1 MVKGTNTAKQIE
13 RLREHIRRHE
23 YLYYVLDEPEI
34 SDIKFDRMM
43 KELQQLESAHPELVT
58 PDSPSQRVGGAP
70 RNGVETRQH
79 SPAMMSLDNTY
90 STEDLEEFDRRVRER
105 YGRSRID
112 YVAEHKFD
120 GLSISLVYEGGV
132 LTRGVTR
139 GDGTTG
145 EDVTPNVRTIR
156 SIPLRVDPA
165 ELKKLHLPAN
175 FEVRGEIIMPLRG
188 FEELKQ
194 MEDEQAGKRFS
205 NPRSAAAGSVRVL
218 DSEITRTRRLDFFA
232 YLLLVG
238 GRVPTRLHSEALE
251 AMRELHFRISPDWR
265 LCHSLDEVKKYI
277 DSWEGKREKLPYE
290 IDGIVIK
297 VNEIAMQQEL
307 GFTSKAPRW
316 AVAYK
321 YPARQETT
329 AVNDVIFQVGRT
341 GTLTPVAVLEPVEVG
356 GVTVSR
362 STLHNMDEIER
373 LGLRI
378 GDSVIV
384 ERAGEVIPHVIKVV
398 KEGKPRREIAVPER
412 CPECGSKIHKD
423 PEEVACRCV
432 NASCPAKRK
441 ESLLHFAGRHAMNID
456 GLGEK
461 IVDQLV
467 DKGLVNDFADLYEL
481 KPEDVAALE
490 RMAEKSAQNLLN
502 EIKASKNNSLAR
514 LIYALGMRFVGERT
528 GQLLA
533 DHFASLPKLAEATVE
548 ELVDVPEVGPKVAQS
563 IADFFSEPANQKL
576 VRRLKDEGL
585 KMTEKRQAP
594 EDTRFAGKTFVF
606 TGALARRSRDEAGA
620 EVVRHG
626 GKVSGSVSKLTDYVV
641 VGSDPGSKAD
651 KSRSLGVTILNE
663 DDFEKLLAGKLQ
675 VSQKTSK
682 SAKGSPKSK
691 QNERAQRSSKESKT
705 KGPKSTSRKAPK
717 HSLCGVPSSPSLAFR
732 EKLRS

>member
-1 MVKGTNTAKQIE
+1 MVKGTPIAKQIE
-13 RLREHIRRHE
+13 TLREDIRKHE

-34 SDIKFDRMM
+34 SDVKFDRMM
-43 KELQQLESAHPELVT
+43 EDLQRLEAAHPELVT
-58 PDSPSQRVGGAP
+58 PDSPTQRVGGAP
-70 RNGVETRQH
+70 RKGVETRQH

-90 STEDLEEFDRRVRER
+90 SVEELEEFDRRVRELA
-105 YGRSRID
+105 GRERVD
-112 YVAEHKFD
+112 YVTEHKFD
-120 GLSISLVYEGGV
+120 GLSMSLVYEGGV

-145 EDVTPNVRTIR
+145 EDVTANVRTIR
-156 SIPLRVDPA
+156 SIPLRVDAA
-165 ELKKLHLPAN
+165 ELKKLRMPAN
-175 FEVRGEIIMPLRG
+175 FEVRGEIIMPRRA
-188 FEELKQ
+188 FEDLNQTQE
-194 MEDEQAGKRFS
+194 EQGGKRFS

-218 DSEITRTRRLDFFA
+218 DPEITRARRLDLYA
-232 YLLLVG
+232 YLLLAG
-238 GRVPTRLHSEALE
+238 GRVPMRLHSEALE
-251 AMRELHFRISPDWR
+251 SLRRLHFRVSPDWR
-265 LCHSLDEVKKYI
+265 LCRSLDEVKKFI
-277 DSWEGKREKLPYE
+277 NSWEGKREKLPYE

-329 AVNDVIFQVGRT
+329 VVNDVIFQVGRT

-378 GDSVIV
+378 GDTVIV

-398 KEGKPRREIAVPER
+398 KEGKPRREIVVPER

-423 PEEVACRCV
+423 PEEVAYRCV

-467 DKGLVNDFADLYEL
+467 DKGLVKDYADLYEL
-481 KPEDVAALE
+481 KLDDVAELD
-490 RMAEKSAQNLLN
+490 RMAEKSAQNLLD

-548 ELVDVPEVGPKVAQS
+548 ELVEVPEVGPKVAQS

-576 VRRLKDEGL
+576 IKRLKDEGL
-585 KMTEKRQAP
+585 RMMEKRQAP
-594 EDTRFAGKTFVF
+594 EDARFAGKTFVF

-641 VGSDPGSKAD
+641 VGADPGSKHD
-651 KSRSLGVTILNE
+651 KARSLGVTILNE
-663 DDFEKLLAGKLQ
+663 DEFEKLVAGKLQ
-675 VSQKTSK
+675 VSQEPGK
-682 SAKGSPKSK
+682 SAKASQKSK
-691 QNERAQRSSKESKT
+691 QNGGAQKSSNEGKAQPPRSPSK
-705 KGPKSTSRKAPK
+705 KAPER
-717 HSLCGVPSSPSLAFR
+717 SPY
-732 EKLRS
+732 

>member
-1 MVKGTNTAKQIE
+1 MVKSTNAAKQIE

-43 KELQQLESAHPELVT
+43 KELQQLEAAHPELVT

-70 RNGVETRQH
+70 RKGVETRQH

-90 STEDLEEFDRRVRER
+90 STEDLEEFDRRVRELS
-105 YGRSRID
+105 GRSRID

-188 FEELKQ
+188 FEELNQ
-194 MEDEQAGKRFS
+194 MQDEQGGKRFS

-232 YLLLVG
+232 YLLLAG
-238 GRVPTRLHSEALE
+238 GRIPTRLHSESLE
-251 AMRELHFRISPDWR
+251 SLRKLHFRISPDWR
-265 LCHSLDEVKKYI
+265 LCHSLDEVKKFI
-277 DSWEGKREKLPYE
+277 DSWEAKREKLPYE

-297 VNEIAMQQEL
+297 VNEIGVQQEL

-329 AVNDVIFQVGRT
+329 VVNDVKFQVGRT
-341 GTLTPVAVLEPVEVG
+341 GTLTPVAILEPVQVG
-356 GVTVSR
+356 GVIVAR

-378 GDSVIV
+378 GDTVIV
-384 ERAGEVIPHVIKVV
+384 ERAGDVIPHVMKVV
-398 KEGKPRREIAVPER
+398 KEGNSRREIVIPDR

-423 PEEVACRCV
+423 PEEVAYRCV
-432 NASCPAKRK
+432 NASCPAKRR

-456 GLGEK
+456 
-461 IVDQLV
+461 
-467 DKGLVNDFADLYEL
+467 
-481 KPEDVAALE
+481 
-490 RMAEKSAQNLLN
+490 
-502 EIKASKNNSLAR
+502 KAW
-514 LIYALGMRFVGERT
+514 
-528 GQLLA
+528 
-533 DHFASLPKLAEATVE
+533 
-548 ELVDVPEVGPKVAQS
+548 
-563 IADFFSEPANQKL
+563 
-576 VRRLKDEGL
+576 
-585 KMTEKRQAP
+585 
-594 EDTRFAGKTFVF
+594 
-606 TGALARRSRDEAGA
+606 
-620 EVVRHG
+620 
-626 GKVSGSVSKLTDYVV
+626 
-641 VGSDPGSKAD
+641 
-651 KSRSLGVTILNE
+651 
-663 DDFEKLLAGKLQ
+663 
-675 VSQKTSK
+675 
-682 SAKGSPKSK
+682 
-691 QNERAQRSSKESKT
+691 
-705 KGPKSTSRKAPK
+705 
-717 HSLCGVPSSPSLAFR
+717 
-732 EKLRS
+732 

>member
-1 MVKGTNTAKQIE
+1 MVKIVIAAKQIE
-13 RLREHIRRHE
+13 KLREEIRRHE
-23 YLYYVLDEPEI
+23 YLYYVVDEPEI
-34 SDIKFDRMM
+34 SDIKFDGMM
-43 KELQQLESAHPELVT
+43 KQLQQIESAHPELIR

-70 RNGVETRQH
+70 RRGVETRLH

-90 STEDLEEFDRRVRER
+90 STEELEQFDRRVRELS
-105 YGRSRID
+105 GRSRVD

-120 GLSISLVYEGGV
+120 GLSISLVYENGV
-132 LTRGVTR
+132 LARGVTR

-156 SIPLRVDPA
+156 SIPLRVDAA
-165 ELKKLHLPAN
+165 ELKKLHLPPN

-188 FEELKQ
+188 FEELNQ
-194 MEDEQAGKRFS
+194 MQDEQGGKRFS

-232 YLLLVG
+232 YLLLAD
-238 GRVPTRLHSEALE
+238 GRIPSRRHSESLE
-251 AMRELHFRISPDWR
+251 SLRELHFRIPPDWR
-265 LCHSLDEVKKYI
+265 LCHSLDEVKEFI

-290 IDGIVIK
+290 IDGIVVK
-297 VNEIAMQQEL
+297 VNEIGMQQEL

-329 AVNDVIFQVGRT
+329 VVKDVIFQVGRT

-378 GDSVIV
+378 GDTVIV
-384 ERAGEVIPHVIKVV
+384 ERAGEVIPHILKVV
-398 KEGKPRREIAVPER
+398 REGKPRRETVVPER
-412 CPECGSKIHKD
+412 CPECHSRIHKD
-423 PEEVACRCV
+423 PEEVAYRCV

-467 DKGLVNDFADLYEL
+467 EKNLVKDVADLYEL
-481 KPEDVAALE
+481 KLDDVAALD
-490 RMAEKSAQNLLN
+490 RMAEKSAQNLLD
-502 EIKASKNNSLAR
+502 EIAASKNSSLAR

-533 DHFASLPKLAEATVE
+533 EHFASLPKLAEATVE
-548 ELVDVPEVGPKVAQS
+548 TLEEVTEVGPKVARS

-576 VRRLKDEGL
+576 IQRLKDEGL
-585 KMTEKRQAP
+585 RLTEKREAP
-594 EDTRFAGKTFVF
+594 ESTRFVGKSFVF
-606 TGALARRSRDEAGA
+606 TGALARRSRDEA
-620 EVVRHG
+620 
-626 GKVSGSVSKLTDYVV
+626 
-641 VGSDPGSKAD
+641 
-651 KSRSLGVTILNE
+651 
-663 DDFEKLLAGKLQ
+663 
-675 VSQKTSK
+675 
-682 SAKGSPKSK
+682 
-691 QNERAQRSSKESKT
+691 
-705 KGPKSTSRKAPK
+705 
-717 HSLCGVPSSPSLAFR
+717 
-732 EKLRS
+732 